1 MYVDFYGLK
10 GFPFQLTPDCRFFFD
25 SRPHRKAMA
34 YLTYGLSKGE
44 GFVVITGEVGAG
56 KTTLIDQLLSSPNAR
71 SAVVAKINNTQL
83 ESDDLLRMVASAFGI
98 ALSGANK
105 AELLRQLEAFLLQTY
120 RTGKRAII
128 IVDEAQSLKPSALE
142 ELRMLS
148 NFGTGSEPVLQL
160 FLVGQPEFRRL
171 LVSDDFEQLRQRVI
185 ASYHLWPLDA
195 ADTQSYIEHRLTH
208 VGWRGDPRLTAEA
221 YDKIFAHTAGVPRK
235 INRLC
240 DRLLLFGYLEEKH
253 ELTLADVEE
262 VLIDLDEE
270 MILGQPA
277 AVDDSADYANETTGS
292 SGRRSADRESR
303 QPVGTDVAGSLNN
316 KIAGE
321 PSIHKAE
328 EATVGDLDA
337 KENASGSVKFNEFD
351 DIIRHFEAKRWRKN
365 SRKDGD

>member
-44 GFVVITGEVGAG
+44 GFVVVTGEVGAG
-56 KTTLIDQLLSSPNAR
+56 KTTLIEQLLSSPNAK
-71 SAVVAKINNTQL
+71 SAVVARINNTQL

-98 ALSGANK
+98 ALSGTNK
-105 AELLRQLEAFLLQTY
+105 AELLRQLESFLLQTY

-148 NFGTGSEPVLQL
+148 NFGTGSKPVLQL

-195 ADTQSYIEHRLTH
+195 ADTQSYIEHRLNH
-208 VGWRGDPRLTAEA
+208 VGWQGDPRLTAEA
-221 YDKIFAHTAGVPRK
+221 YEKIFDHTAGVPRR
-235 INRLC
+235 INRVC

-270 MILGQPA
+270 MVLGQATA
-277 AVDDSADYANETTGS
+277 AGDSADDANETMDS
-292 SGRRSADRESR
+292 SGQRSADGAAR
-303 QPVGTDVAGSLNN
+303 QPVGTGTSEPLDDKG
-316 KIAGE
+316 AGE
-321 PSIHKAE
+321 PSVRKAE
-328 EATVGDLDA
+328 EATVDDFGA
-337 KENASGSVKFNEFD
+337 HENASGSVEFNHFD

-365 SRKDGD
+365 SRRDGN